1 MIVEL
6 LALIALL
13 GISAYFSAC
22 ETAMTGAS
30 RARIYALSAQGNRRA
45 LRVEKMHE
53 HMERVIS
60 TILFSNTFVN
70 SVAASITTLVFTS
83 FFGSSG
89 TMAVVASI
97 CITAAIFIFSEVL
110 PKTYAINNAERTA
123 LWVAPVLQ
131 MVVMVTYPL
140 THLTQ
145 IIINSVLRLMG
156 VKVEREPGA

>member
-70 SVAASITTLVFTS
+70 SVAASITTLVFT
-83 FFGSSG
+83 
-89 TMAVVASI
+89 A
-97 CITAAIFIFSEVL
+97 
-110 PKTYAINNAERTA
+110 
-123 LWVAPVLQ
+123 
-131 MVVMVTYPL
+131 
-140 THLTQ
+140 
-145 IIINSVLRLMG
+145 
-156 VKVEREPGA
+156 